1 MEKILRSKEY
11 WSLVETGYVELED
24 DASLTDAQQKK
35 FEEEKLK
42 DLKVKNYF
50 FQAIDRTI
58 LETILQKDTSKQI
71 WDSMRRKYEGNKR
84 VKRSI
89 LQALCKEFEILK
101 MKSGEGVSDY
111 FSRVMTV
118 ANKMRIYGEQ
128 MRDVTIVEKIL
139 RSLNDKF
146 NYIVCSIEESK
157 DIDILSIDELQS
169 SLVVHEQKFHRHNRE
184 EQALKVTFEGRGRG
198 RGRQFFNKALVECY
212 KCHKLGH
219 FQSECP
225 SWDKEANYA
234 ELGEE
239 EEMLLMSYVE
249 LNEAK
254 REDVWFLDSGC
265 SNHIC
270 GDKNSFCDLNE
281 NFRQIVK
288 LWNNSKMTVMGKGNV
303 RLKVNGLSH
312 VVTEVFFVPDLKN
325 NLLSI
330 RQLQEKG
337 LAILIKHDLCKIYHP
352 TKGLFIQTA
361 MSANRMFI
369 LLAVS

>member
-1 MEKILRSKEY
+1 MENFLRSKEY

-42 DLKVKNYF
+42 DLKVKNYL

-89 LQALCKEFEILK
+89 LQALRKEFEILE
-101 MKSGEGVSDY
+101 MKSGEDVSDY

-184 EQALKVTFEGRGRG
+184 E
-198 RGRQFFNKALVECY
+198 
-212 KCHKLGH
+212 
-219 FQSECP
+219 
-225 SWDKEANYA
+225 
-234 ELGEE
+234 
-239 EEMLLMSYVE
+239 
-249 LNEAK
+249 
-254 REDVWFLDSGC
+254 
-265 SNHIC
+265 
-270 GDKNSFCDLNE
+270 
-281 NFRQIVK
+281 
-288 LWNNSKMTVMGKGNV
+288 
-303 RLKVNGLSH
+303 
-312 VVTEVFFVPDLKN
+312 
-325 NLLSI
+325 
-330 RQLQEKG
+330 
-337 LAILIKHDLCKIYHP
+337 
-352 TKGLFIQTA
+352 
-361 MSANRMFI
+361 
-369 LLAVS
+369 